1 MLESATFDTGKD
13 KQRGWRCAGVD
24 MVSSHSALD
33 GFRLV
38 ARRNDSL
45 GVRGRRRFFASMAV
59 VSFGIALAWS
69 ARGAWMV
76 LPFALVEMMVLYA
89 ALLLLERHADDFES
103 ITIEGDR
110 LLVERRDRGAVSR
123 HEFNTY
129 WARLVVTRGPAA
141 GQTGLALRSHGK
153 EVSVGSF
160 LTDDQ
165 RASLAGELQKR
176 LNKP

>member
-1 MLESATFDTGKD
+1 
-13 KQRGWRCAGVD
+13 

-33 GFRLV
+33 GYRLV

-45 GVRGRRRFFASMAV
+45 GVRGRRRFFAFMAL
-59 VSFGIALAWS
+59 VSVGIAVGWS

-76 LPFALVEMMVLYA
+76 LPFALVEMAVLYG
-89 ALLLLERHADDFES
+89 ALLLLERHAGDFES

-110 LLVERRDRGAVSR
+110 LLVERRERGAVSR

-141 GQTGLALRSHGK
+141 GQMGLALRSHGR
-153 EVSVGSF
+153 EVSVGAL
-160 LTDDQ
+160 LTDDE

>member
-1 MLESATFDTGKD
+1 
-13 KQRGWRCAGVD
+13 

-45 GVRGRRRFFASMAV
+45 GVRGRRRFFASIAL
-59 VSFGIALAWS
+59 VSVGIAVAWS

-76 LPFALVEMMVLYA
+76 LPFALLEMTVLYG
-89 ALLLLERHADDFES
+89 ALVLLERYAADFES

-110 LLVERRDRGAVSR
+110 LLVERRERGVASR

-141 GQTGLALRSHGK
+141 GQMGLALRSHGR
-153 EVSVGSF
+153 EVSVGAL
-160 LTDDQ
+160 LTDDE

>member
-1 MLESATFDTGKD
+1 
-13 KQRGWRCAGVD
+13 

-45 GVRGRRRFFASMAV
+45 GVKGRRRFFASIAV

-76 LPFALVEMMVLYA
+76 LPFALVEMTVLYG
-89 ALLLLERHADDFES
+89 ALLLLERHAADFES
-103 ITIEGDR
+103 IIIEGDR
-110 LLVERRDRGAVSR
+110 LVVERRERGAVSR

-129 WARLVVTRGPAA
+129 WARLVVTRGPAV
-141 GQTGLALRSHGK
+141 GQMRLALRSHGR
-153 EVSVGSF
+153 EISVGSL
-160 LTDDQ
+160 LTNDQ